1 MASYEVAF
9 DWMMESEDPEQ
20 SCAVVP
26 DAPVGA
32 HAISGINS
40 AAFPY
45 DFKRIS
51 AMPQEFRLPA
61 VSEFY
66 ETHFWNQW
74 FAQLTSDDLAK
85 RVFDASVNMG
95 SVTAVKILQ
104 SVLWPSQEHDGT
116 WGPITLQGAN
126 EGNPTATVEGFKNAR
141 RQHYLDI
148 VKANT
153 EDAKYLNVW
162 LARASK

>member
-95 SVTAVKILQ
+95 SVTAVKLLQ
-104 SVLWPSQEHDGT
+104 STLWPSDQHDGV
-116 WGPITLQGAN
+116 WGPLTLSAAN
-126 EGNPTATVEGFKNAR
+126 AGGSVEAFKSVR